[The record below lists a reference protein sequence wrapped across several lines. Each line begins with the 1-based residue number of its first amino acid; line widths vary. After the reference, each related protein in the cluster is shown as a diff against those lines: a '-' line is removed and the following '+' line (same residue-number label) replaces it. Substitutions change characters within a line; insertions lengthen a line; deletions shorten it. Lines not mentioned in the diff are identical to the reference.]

1 MTTRKRSPEV
11 RAAAV
16 WKAFYQSPEGK
27 AAVGMLFKDFGF
39 FDTPMGDNNALIR
52 SIGQRDVLVRIANLI
67 GLRPEA
73 VPQDAEDHEDLV
85 TKMMRQAP
93 HV

>member
-1 MTTRKRSPEV
+1 MTRKKSPEL
-11 RAAAV
+11 RAAGV
-16 WKAFYQSPEGK
+16 WKAFYQTPEGK
-27 AAVGMLFKDFGF
+27 AAIGMLFKDFGF

-67 GLRPEA
+67 GFKPEQA
-73 VPQDAEDHEDLV
+73 PQDAGDHEDLI
-85 TKMMRQAP
+85 THLMRQSP